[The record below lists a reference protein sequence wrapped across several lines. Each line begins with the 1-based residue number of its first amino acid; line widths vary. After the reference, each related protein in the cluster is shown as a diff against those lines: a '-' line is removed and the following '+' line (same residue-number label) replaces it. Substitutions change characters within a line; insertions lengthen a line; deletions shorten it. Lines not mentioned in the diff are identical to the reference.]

1 MKKLRIGND
10 ELKTKLLENERLKV
24 KWFINV
30 KVTELEDLRK
40 RLDESSKF

>member
-10 ELKTKLLENERLKV
+10 ELKTKLLENEKLKV
-24 KWFINV
+24 KWFIYV

-40 RLDESSKF
+40 RLEESSKY